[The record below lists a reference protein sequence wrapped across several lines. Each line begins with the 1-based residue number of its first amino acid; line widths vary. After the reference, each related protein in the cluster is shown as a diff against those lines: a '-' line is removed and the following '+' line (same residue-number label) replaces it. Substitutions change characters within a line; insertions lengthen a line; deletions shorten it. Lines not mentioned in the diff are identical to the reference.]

1 MAGGLLGAAAS
12 LTTALSKPKS
22 LKQFI
27 SAADKLGI
35 QVQNNFEVNFSG
47 FQDITFFI
55 QSVPVPSVSQ
65 SFTEVYCDGR
75 VYHVPTVV
83 DYEHDFSMTVI
94 NDAQGYIYSAVVN
107 FLAKGVLSILTKG
120 GYTMTVKAM
129 TGDKDYKG
137 ALYTYRG
144 VRFNSIGGLRYS
156 QDGNS
161 ISTFDLS
168 FKCVDYTATP
178 GALAK
183 AAGVVGAASSLLT

>member
-27 SAADKLGI
+27 KTADKFGI

-47 FQDITFFI
+47 LQDITFFI
-55 QSVPVPSVSQ
+55 QSVPIPSVSQ

-75 VYHVPTVV
+75 VYHVPMVT

-94 NDAQGYIYSAVVN
+94 NDAQGYIYTAIVN
-107 FLAKGVLSILTKG
+107 FIAQNALSLLTKN

-137 ALYTYRG
+137 ALYTFKS
-144 VRFNSIGGLRYS
+144 VRFNSVGGIRYS

-168 FKCVDYTATP
+168 FKCVEYSVTP

-183 AAGVVGAASSLLT
+183 AAGVAGAAASMLM